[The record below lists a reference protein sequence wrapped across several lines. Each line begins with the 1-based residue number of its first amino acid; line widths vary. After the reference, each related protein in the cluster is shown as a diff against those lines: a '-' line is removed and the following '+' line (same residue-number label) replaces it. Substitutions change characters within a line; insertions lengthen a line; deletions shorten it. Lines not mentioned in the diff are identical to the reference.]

1 MLKGSHSFA
10 TEGQTELL
18 GRQQSIS
25 TTITGKTLST
35 ANTFYPMV
43 AVRLKSTALNSV
55 VLPDSFSG
63 ATLDNTS
70 VFVRVLEGAAVTG
83 GTWVSYSDDSP
94 VEYNITATGYT
105 GGTPIETIYVSAT
118 GQGNVFRFNER
129 AITQIDRTTTTTL
142 GDTSDTFVIAMAA
155 TNANKSGF
163 ASLGWIEVR

>member
-1 MLKGSHSFA
+1 MLQRALQNCWVDK
-10 TEGQTELL
+10 
-18 GRQQSIS
+18 QSIS
-25 TTITGKTLST
+25 TPITGRNLS
-35 ANTFYPMV
+35 AKDTFYPMI
-43 AVRLKSTALNSV
+43 AIRLKSTALNSV

-70 VFVRVLEGAAVTG
+70 VFVRVLDGAAITG
-83 GTWVSYSDDSP
+83 GTWVSYSSDSP
-94 VEYNITATGYT
+94 VEYNITATGVT

-155 TNANKSGF
+155 VNANKSGF